1 MVGWRAGGFYSD
13 RIEGRII
20 PRYGSKARFRD
31 IGPAPAERTIM
42 STASTR
48 VPEGRYGRS
57 SDARADR
64 TLKVVGG
71 VLGALLLAL
80 IGYFAY
86 YYVGQN
92 KISAEVIE
100 FDAQADAVKVHLEV
114 RKDAGASGYCTL
126 RSQAENGAEVGRA
139 DFRFDGDAT
148 RIDKVV
154 TLRTTSRGTTA
165 ELLGCHSD

>member
-1 MVGWRAGGFYSD
+1 
-13 RIEGRII
+13 
-20 PRYGSKARFRD
+20 
-31 IGPAPAERTIM
+31 M

-48 VPEGRYGRS
+48 PPEGRYGRS

-64 TLKVVGG
+64 TLKVAGG

-86 YYVGQN
+86 HYVGQN
-92 KISAEVIE
+92 KISGELITFQV
-100 FDAQADAVKVHLEV
+100 ADDSVRVHLEV
-114 RKDAGASGYCTL
+114 RKDAGASGYCTV

-139 DFRFDGDAT
+139 DFRFSGTDT

-165 ELLGCHSD
+165 ELLGCHAD

>member
-1 MVGWRAGGFYSD
+1 
-13 RIEGRII
+13 
-20 PRYGSKARFRD
+20 
-31 IGPAPAERTIM
+31 M

-48 VPEGRYGRS
+48 PPEGRYGRS

-64 TLKVVGG
+64 TLKVAGA

-86 YYVGQN
+86 HYVGQN
-92 KISAEVIE
+92 KISGELITFQV
-100 FDAQADAVKVHLEV
+100 ADDSVRVHLEV
-114 RKDAGASGYCTL
+114 RKDAGASGYCTV
-126 RSQAENGAEVGRA
+126 RSQAEDGAEVGRA
-139 DFRFDGDAT
+139 DFRFSGPDT

-165 ELLGCHSD
+165 ELLGCHAD